1 MNATRSPLLA
11 GALLL
16 LFSAAA
22 TTVPEA
28 HAQTVLERGGY
39 QYGDRVMLE
48 RFVMRVDGMRP
59 GDVVRYRVRGTPQ
72 SSAWVDIR
80 GVGASLPMTE
90 VRPGV
95 YVAEYRIRPRDD
107 RRAFDNAVAHLQ
119 NGPARVNARL
129 QGRDDDRYGW
139 NDHR

>member
-1 MNATRSPLLA
+1 MKATRSPWLA

-16 LFSAAA
+16 LCSAAV

-28 HAQTVLERGGY
+28 DAQTTRERGGSH
-39 QYGDRVMLE
+39 QAHRVTLE
-48 RFVMRVDGMRP
+48 RFVMRADGLRP

-72 SSAWVDIR
+72 STAWVDIR

-107 RRAFDNAVAHLQ
+107 RRVFDDAVAHLQ

-129 QGRDDDRYGW
+129 HGRDDDRYGW
-139 NDHR
+139 NDYR